1 MNQWKKKLHAGFTL
15 IEMMVVLLIVSIL
28 VMLFIPNLAKQ
39 KDTVTKEGHSAVVI
53 SVETQIEL
61 FELENDREMTEADME
76 REISPEQLAIYKA
89 NQ

>member
-39 KDTVTKEGHSAVVI
+39 KDTVTKEGHSAVVK